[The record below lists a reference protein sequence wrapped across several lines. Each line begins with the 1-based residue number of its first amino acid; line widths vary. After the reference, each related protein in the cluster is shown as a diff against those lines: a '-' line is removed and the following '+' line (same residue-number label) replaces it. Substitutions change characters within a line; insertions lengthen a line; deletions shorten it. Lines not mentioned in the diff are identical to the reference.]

1 MITRNDMASGLFNGD
16 IGLCLRDTA
25 GQLLV
30 WFDGA
35 SGLEDASGPRA
46 FAPDALPSHEGA
58 FAITVHKSQGS
69 EYGHVAV
76 LLPPDADN
84 AVLSRQLL
92 YTAATR
98 ARKSLVLWSSEGVL
112 QATLA
117 ARNARSSALPQR
129 LL

>member
-1 MITRNDMASGLFNGD
+1 M
-16 IGLCLRDTA
+16 
-25 GQLLV
+25 
-30 WFDGA
+30 
-35 SGLEDASGPRA
+35 
-46 FAPDALPSHEGA
+46 
-58 FAITVHKSQGS
+58 
-69 EYGHVAV
+69 

-98 ARKSLVLWSSEGVL
+98 ARMSLALWCSESVL

>member
-1 MITRNDMASGLFNGD
+1 
-16 IGLCLRDTA
+16 
-25 GQLLV
+25 QLLV
-30 WFDGA
+30 WFEGA
-35 SGLEDASGPRA
+35 SGLEGVSGPRA

-98 ARKSLVLWSSEGVL
+98 ARKSLALWCAEPVL

-117 ARNARSSALPQR
+117 ARNLRSSALPQR